1 MIRPD
6 VHAEA
11 GHRLGAANPFREG
24 PTDLRLVGPALGAWA
39 GTAAAVNASADVAGC
54 GVVLCLAVAGVLVAP
69 TAGRAL
75 ARWLA
80 DVKAGVRREP
90 DGAEYGGQD
99 GDGDGD
105 GEGNADGDGV
115 TEPGGRSGQGIWRY
129 RGAVAAVL
137 VCAAAGIVAGGLH
150 AAEARR
156 GPLPALSAEYRY
168 ATVELV
174 VRADPRATR
183 SPGWGG
189 PSFAVDAEVER
200 VLGSGS
206 GTALVRTPVLVI
218 APASWQGLLPS
229 TRVRV
234 TGRLAPADGAVAA
247 VLKAPGGPPRVT
259 GAPTAV
265 QRLAGGLRSGLRTA
279 SGGLAPDAR
288 ALLPGLVVGDTSRV
302 TPELK
307 AAFEATDL
315 THLMAVSGSNLAI
328 MLALLIGAPG
338 RALLAERG
346 GLAPRLGISLRATA
360 LLGGALTLAF
370 VVVCRPEPSV
380 LRAAA
385 CGLVA
390 LLAIATGRRRSLI
403 PALAAAVLLLVLYA
417 PELARS
423 YGFLLSVLAT
433 GALLTIAPGW
443 AAALRRRGVPDRL
456 AEVLAAAGAA
466 QAVCAPVVAV
476 FAERVS
482 LVAVPC
488 NLLAEPAVA
497 LATVAGFAALA
508 TAPIAMPAAKF
519 LAWCAGWPTGWIA
532 SVART
537 GAALPGAQ
545 SQWPGGW
552 RGGLLLALVTGVAV
566 FIARRLP
573 RYPWAAAALALL
585 VLLAVVRPAPLTRL
599 VTGWPPPG
607 WSYAM
612 CDVGQGDATVIAAG
626 AGSAVVVDTGPEP
639 LAVDRCLH
647 ELGVTRVPLL
657 LLTHFHADHVGG
669 LTGVLRGRSVGVI
682 QTTGFAEPPDQA
694 AFVRRAAAVGDV
706 PVVTAGY
713 GERRALGGLSWEVL
727 WPPPTRRAGLPRPG
741 PLPGPSPL
749 PGLVPDGPSPLPGPG
764 PGPVLVADG
773 PNDASVTL
781 LVHTAAGLTLLLP
794 GDLEPPSQQA
804 LLRGNPGLGRVDV
817 LKVAH
822 HGSAHQEPALLRAVR
837 PRLALIS
844 VGRGNR
850 YGHPAPGTVA
860 VLRARGAAVLRTDVD
875 GAIAVTGVG
884 ESLRAVPRGRGP

>member
-1 MIRPD
+1 M
-6 VHAEA
+6 
-11 GHRLGAANPFREG
+11 
-24 PTDLRLVGPALGAWA
+24 
-39 GTAAAVNASADVAGC
+39 
-54 GVVLCLAVAGVLVAP
+54 
-69 TAGRAL
+69 
-75 ARWLA
+75 
-80 DVKAGVRREP
+80 
-90 DGAEYGGQD
+90 GG
-99 GDGDGD
+99 
-105 GEGNADGDGV
+105 GEGCRA
-115 TEPGGRSGQGIWRY
+115 GQGIWRY
-129 RGAVAAVL
+129 RGAVAGVL
-137 VCAAAGIVAGGLH
+137 VCAAAGIVAGGLN
-150 AAEARR
+150 AAETRR
-156 GPLPALSAEYRY
+156 GPLPALAAEFRQ

-189 PSFAVDAEVER
+189 ATFAVDTEVQR
-200 VLGSGS
+200 VLGPSGR
-206 GTALVRTPVLVI
+206 TELVHTPVLVI

-234 TGRLAPADGAVAA
+234 TGRLAPGDEGVAA
-247 VLKAPGGPPRVT
+247 VLKAPGGPPRIT
-259 GAPTAV
+259 GPPTV
-265 QRLAGGLRSGLRTA
+265 LQRMAGELRIGLRRA
-279 SGGLAPDAR
+279 AEGLAPDAR

-302 TPELK
+302 TPDLK

-385 CGLVA
+385 CGLVT
-390 LLAIATGRRRSLI
+390 LLAIGTGRRRSLI

-443 AAALRRRGVPDRL
+443 AEALRRRGVPGRL

-497 LATVAGFAALA
+497 LATIAGFAALA
-508 TAPIAMPAAKF
+508 AAPVSMAVAKF
-519 LAWCAGWPTGWIA
+519 LAWCAGWPAGWIA
-532 SVART
+532 AVART

-545 SQWPGGW
+545 SGWPGGW
-552 RGGLLLALVTGVAV
+552 RGGLLLAIVTGVAV
-566 FIARRLP
+566 LTARRLS
-573 RYPWAAAALALL
+573 RYPWAAASLALL

-612 CDVGQGDATVIAAG
+612 CDVGQGDATVLAAG
-626 AGSAVVVDTGPEP
+626 AGAAVVIDTGPEP

-647 ELGVTRVPLL
+647 ELGVSRIPLL

-669 LTGVLRGRSVGVI
+669 LAGVLRGRSVGVI
-682 QTTGFAEPPDQA
+682 ETTGFADPPDQA
-694 AFVRRAAAVGDV
+694 AFVRRTAAAGGV
-706 PVVTAGY
+706 PVATAAY

-727 WPPPTRRAGLPRPG
+727 WPPPSPPPPPQPGRQGSPPPGLPTSPSPPGPPPGSPPPGLPTAPAPPPASPLMPSPRPTPRPTPSPRPG
-741 PLPGPSPL
+741 P
-749 PGLVPDGPSPLPGPG
+749 GL
-764 PGPVLVADG
+764 DG

-781 LVHTAAGLTLLLP
+781 LVHTAAGLSLLLP
-794 GDLEPPSQQA
+794 GDLEPRSQRG
-804 LLRGNPGLGRVDV
+804 LLRENLGLGRVDV

-844 VGRGNR
+844 VGRDNR

-860 VLRARGAAVLRTDVD
+860 VLRAWGAAVLRTDTD
-875 GAIAVTGVG
+875 GAIAVVG
-884 ESLRAVPRGRGP
+884 AGDSLRAVPRAAARGRGP

>member
-1 MIRPD
+1 MD
-6 VHAEA
+6 TAA
-11 GHRLGAANPFREG
+11 DLGAAPGAQGELDRGSRGTGGGRGG
-24 PTDLRLVGPALGAWA
+24 PGRNGDRVGRGGPGRKGGRGGQGGWKYR
-39 GTAAAVNASADVAGC
+39 G
-54 GVVLCLAVAGVLVAP
+54 AVAGVLVC
-69 TAGRAL
+69 
-75 ARWLA
+75 
-80 DVKAGVRREP
+80 V
-90 DGAEYGGQD
+90 
-99 GDGDGD
+99 
-105 GEGNADGDGV
+105 
-115 TEPGGRSGQGIWRY
+115 
-129 RGAVAAVL
+129 
-137 VCAAAGIVAGGLH
+137 AAGIVAGGLH

-156 GPLPALSAEYRY
+156 GPVPGLAAEFRQ

-189 PSFAVDAEVER
+189 ASFAVDADVER
-200 VLGSGS
+200 VLEPGGR
-206 GTALVRTPVLVI
+206 AELVHTPVLVI
-218 APASWQGLLPS
+218 APATWQGLLPS

-234 TGRLAPADGAVAA
+234 TGRLAPGDGGIAA
-247 VLKAPGGPPRVT
+247 VLKAPDGPPRII
-259 GAPTAV
+259 GPPTAV
-265 QRLAGGLRSGLRTA
+265 QRLAGDLRAGLRAAAEGLP
-279 SGGLAPDAR
+279 PDAR

-370 VVVCRPEPSV
+370 VMVCRPEPSV

-385 CGLVA
+385 CGLVT
-390 LLAIATGRRRSLI
+390 LLAIGTGRRRSLI
-403 PALAAAVLLLVLYA
+403 PALAAGVLLLVLYA

-443 AAALRRRGVPDRL
+443 AEALRRRGVPGRI
-456 AEVLAAAGAA
+456 AEVLAAAAAA

-476 FAERVS
+476 FAARVS

-497 LATVAGFAALA
+497 LATIAGFAALA
-508 TAPIAMPAAKF
+508 AAPVSMVVAKC
-519 LAWCAGWPTGWIA
+519 LAWCGGWPAGWIA

-545 SQWPGGW
+545 SGWPGGW
-552 RGGLLLALVTGVAV
+552 RGGLLLAIVTGVAV
-566 FIARRLP
+566 LMARRLL
-573 RYPWAAAALALL
+573 RHPWAAASLAVL
-585 VLLAVVRPAPLTRL
+585 VLLAVVRPAPLARL

-612 CDVGQGDATVIAAG
+612 CDVGQGDATVLAAG
-626 AGSAVVVDTGPEP
+626 AGTAVVVDAGPEP
-639 LAVDRCLH
+639 LVVDRCLR
-647 ELGVTRVPLL
+647 ELGVHRVPLL

-669 LTGVLRGRSVGVI
+669 LAGVLRGRSVGVI
-682 QTTGFAEPPDQA
+682 ETTGFSEPPDQA
-694 AFVRRAAAVGDV
+694 AFVRRTAAAGGV
-706 PVVTAGY
+706 PVVTAAY

-727 WPPPTRRAGLPRPG
+727 WPPPPPP
-741 PLPGPSPL
+741 PLPGRPGSP
-749 PGLVPDGPSPLPGPG
+749 PVPAPAP
-764 PGPVLVADG
+764 DG

-781 LVHTAAGLTLLLP
+781 LVHTGAGLTLLLP
-794 GDLEPPSQQA
+794 GDLEPLSQRG
-804 LLRGNPGLGRVDV
+804 LLRENPGLGRVDV

-860 VLRARGAAVLRTDVD
+860 VLRAWGAAVLRTDTD
-875 GAIAVTGVG
+875 GAIAVAG
-884 ESLRAVPRGRGP
+884 EGDSLRAVPRGRGP

>member
-1 MIRPD
+1 M
-6 VHAEA
+6 
-11 GHRLGAANPFREG
+11 
-24 PTDLRLVGPALGAWA
+24 
-39 GTAAAVNASADVAGC
+39 
-54 GVVLCLAVAGVLVAP
+54 
-69 TAGRAL
+69 
-75 ARWLA
+75 
-80 DVKAGVRREP
+80 
-90 DGAEYGGQD
+90 GG
-99 GDGDGD
+99 
-105 GEGNADGDGV
+105 GEGCRA
-115 TEPGGRSGQGIWRY
+115 GQGIWRY
-129 RGAVAAVL
+129 RGAVAGVL
-137 VCAAAGIVAGGLH
+137 VCAAAGIVAGGLN
-150 AAEARR
+150 AAETRR
-156 GPLPALSAEYRY
+156 GPLPALAAEFRQV
-168 ATVELV
+168 TVELV

-189 PSFAVDAEVER
+189 ATFAVDTEVQR
-200 VLGSGS
+200 VLGPSGR
-206 GTALVRTPVLVI
+206 TELVHTPVLVI

-234 TGRLAPADGAVAA
+234 TGRLAPGDEGVAA
-247 VLKAPGGPPRVT
+247 VLKAPGGPPRIT
-259 GAPTAV
+259 GPPTV
-265 QRLAGGLRSGLRTA
+265 LQRMAGELRIGLRRA
-279 SGGLAPDAR
+279 AEGLAPDAR

-302 TPELK
+302 TPDLK

-385 CGLVA
+385 CGLVT
-390 LLAIATGRRRSLI
+390 LLAIGTGRRRSLI

-443 AAALRRRGVPDRL
+443 AEALRRRGVPGRL

-497 LATVAGFAALA
+497 LATIAGFAALA
-508 TAPIAMPAAKF
+508 AAPVSMAVAKF
-519 LAWCAGWPTGWIA
+519 LAWCAGWPAGWIA

-545 SQWPGGW
+545 SGWPGGW
-552 RGGLLLALVTGVAV
+552 RGGLLLAIVTGVAV
-566 FIARRLP
+566 LTARRLS
-573 RYPWAAAALALL
+573 RYPWAAASLALL

-612 CDVGQGDATVIAAG
+612 CDVGQGDATVLAAG
-626 AGSAVVVDTGPEP
+626 AGAAVVIDTGPEP

-647 ELGVTRVPLL
+647 ELGVSRIPLL

-669 LTGVLRGRSVGVI
+669 LAGVLRGRSVGVI
-682 QTTGFAEPPDQA
+682 ETTGFADPPDQA
-694 AFVRRAAAVGDV
+694 AFVRRTAAAGGV
-706 PVVTAGY
+706 PVATAAY

-727 WPPPTRRAGLPRPG
+727 WPPPSPPPQPGRQGSPPPGLPTPPSPPGPPQGSPPPGLPTAPVPPPASPLMPSPRPG
-741 PLPGPSPL
+741 P
-749 PGLVPDGPSPLPGPG
+749 GLGL
-764 PGPVLVADG
+764 DG

-794 GDLEPPSQQA
+794 GDLEPPSQRG
-804 LLRGNPGLGRVDV
+804 LLRENPGLGRVDV
-817 LKVAH
+817 LKAAH

-844 VGRGNR
+844 VGRDNR

-860 VLRARGAAVLRTDVD
+860 VLRAWGAAVLRTDTD
-875 GAIAVTGVG
+875 GAIAVVG
-884 ESLRAVPRGRGP
+884 AGDSLRAVPRAAARGRGP

>member
-1 MIRPD
+1 MNRID

-39 GTAAAVNASADVAGC
+39 GTAAAVNAAADEAGWGVA
-54 GVVLCLAVAGVLVAP
+54 VCLAVAGVLVAP
-69 TAGRAL
+69 AAGRAL
-75 ARWLA
+75 ARRLA
-80 DVKAGVRREP
+80 EMKPGARREP
-90 DGAEYGGQD
+90 Y
-99 GDGDGD
+99 GDGGRDGD
-105 GEGNADGDGV
+105 GEGGGGGDKGGGGDGDGARG
-115 TEPGGRSGQGIWRY
+115 PGGRAGQGIWRY
-129 RGAVAAVL
+129 RGAVAGVL
-137 VCAAAGIVAGGLH
+137 VCAAAGILAGGLY

-156 GPLPALSAEYRY
+156 GPLPGLAAEYRR

-189 PSFAVDAEVER
+189 PSFAVDAEVEQ
-200 VLGSGS
+200 VLGPGAR
-206 GTALVRTPVLVI
+206 TALVRTPVLVI

-247 VLKAPGGPPRVT
+247 VLKAPGGPPHIT
-259 GAPTAV
+259 EAPTAV
-265 QRLAGGLRSGLRTA
+265 QRLAGGLRSGLRA
-279 SGGLAPDAR
+279 AADGLAPDAR
-288 ALLPGLVVGDTSRV
+288 ALLPGLVVGDTSKV

-385 CGLVA
+385 CGLVT

-443 AAALRRRGVPDRL
+443 AAALRRRGMPDRL

-508 TAPIAMPAAKF
+508 AAPIAMPVAKF

-537 GAALPGAQ
+537 GAGLPGAQ

-552 RGGLLLALVTGVAV
+552 RGGLLLALVTGGAV
-566 FIARRLP
+566 FMARRLP
-573 RYPWAAAALALL
+573 RHPWAAAALALL

-607 WSYAM
+607 WSYAV
-612 CDVGQGDATVIAAG
+612 CDVGQGDATVLAAG

-647 ELGVTRVPLL
+647 ELGVTRIPLL

-669 LTGVLRGRSVGVI
+669 LAGVLRGRSVGVI
-682 QTTGFAEPPDQA
+682 ETTGFSEPPDQA
-694 AFVRRAAAVGDV
+694 AFVRRVAAAGRV

-727 WPPPTRRAGLPRPG
+727 WPPPT
-741 PLPGPSPL
+741 
-749 PGLVPDGPSPLPGPG
+749 PGPG
-764 PGPVLVADG
+764 PPGSGPMPGSRPVLAPDG

-781 LVHTAAGLTLLLP
+781 LVRTAAGLTLLLP
-794 GDLEPPSQQA
+794 GDLEPPSQRA
-804 LLRGNPGLGRVDV
+804 LLRGNPGLGWVDV

-875 GAIAVTGVG
+875 GAIAVAGVG